1 MRKTGKTNLCLAGG
15 VALNCV
21 ANGRILREGPFK
33 EIWIRAAAG
42 DAGGSLGAA
51 LAVWHQMMDQPRD
64 NQGRDTMRGA
74 LLGPEYT
81 DAEIAEY
88 LESVAGVAERLPD
101 LALARGC
108 RADRAGKSNRMVSR
122 ANGIWTTRVGCAQ
135 HYR

>member
-1 MRKTGKTNLCLAGG
+1 MRETGKTNLCLAGG

-33 EIWIRAAAG
+33 EIWIRLRPEMQV
-42 DAGGSLGAA
+42 DRQAA

-101 LALARGC
+101 LALARVC
-108 RADRAGKSNRMVSR
+108 RADRAGKK
-122 ANGIWTTRVGCAQ
+122 
-135 HYR
+135 